1 MERPKPQGTF
11 VIKDRD
17 TLKVVADPLRI
28 QILET
33 MMEEPQTVRQVAGKL
48 GLVSS
53 KLYYHFGLLEK
64 HGLIEVVETRAV
76 ANMTEKLYQ
85 ATASDLRM
93 EDGLL
98 TVATDEGRD
107 VFHTVIRSTIDTTRE
122 DLLRSL
128 QARYFQLEQG
138 APENP
143 RHVMLPREVS
153 YLPKVKAEELMERMK
168 VVIQEFKESEV
179 PPTDEGAMPYAMMVA
194 FYPSFYFAEQQNK
207 S

>member
-1 MERPKPQGTF
+1 MGKPKPQGTF

-17 TLKVVADPLRI
+17 TLKVVADPLRT

-33 MMEEPQTVRQVAGKL
+33 MVGEPQTVKQVAGKL
-48 GLVSS
+48 GLAPS

-107 VFHTVIRSTIDTTRE
+107 VFHTVIQSTIDTTRD

-143 RHVMLPREVS
+143 RHVMLTREVS
-153 YLPKVKAEELMERMK
+153 YLPKEKAEELMERMK
-168 VVIQEFKESEV
+168 VIIQEFKESEV
-179 PPTDEGAMPYAMMVA
+179 SPKDEGAMPYAVMVA
-194 FYPSFYFAEQQNK
+194 FYPSFYFAEQQDR

>member
-1 MERPKPQGTF
+1 MRKSKPQGTF

-17 TLKVVADPLRI
+17 TLKVVVDPLRT

-33 MMEEPQTVRQVAGKL
+33 MVGEPQTVKQVAGKL
-48 GLVSS
+48 GLAPS

-107 VFHTVIRSTIDTTRE
+107 VFHTIIESTIDMTRE

-143 RHVMLPREVS
+143 RHVMLTREVS
-153 YLPKVKAEELMERMK
+153 YLPKEKAEELMERMK
-168 VVIQEFKESEV
+168 AIIQEFKESEV
-179 PPTDEGAMPYAMMVA
+179 PSTDEGAMPYAVMVA
-194 FYPSFYFAEQQNK
+194 FYPSFYFAEQQDK

>member
-1 MERPKPQGTF
+1 MNKSKPQGTF
-11 VIKDRD
+11 IIKDRD
-17 TLKVVADPLRI
+17 TLKVVADPLRT
-28 QILET
+28 QILEV
-33 MMEEPQTVRQVAGKL
+33 MVSEPQTVKQVAGKL
-48 GLVSS
+48 GLAPS

-107 VFHTVIRSTIDTTRE
+107 VFHTVIESTIDTTRE

-128 QARYFQLEQG
+128 QARYFHLEQG
-138 APENP
+138 APKNP
-143 RHVMLPREVS
+143 RHVMLTREVS
-153 YLPKVKAEELMERMK
+153 YLPKEKAEELMKKR
-168 VVIQEFKESEV
+168 KE
-179 PPTDEGAMPYAMMVA
+179 
-194 FYPSFYFAEQQNK
+194 
-207 S
+207 

>member
-1 MERPKPQGTF
+1 MQKLRTQETF
-11 VIKDRD
+11 VIRDRD

-33 MMEEPQTVRQVAGKL
+33 MVGEPQTVKQVAGKL
-48 GLVSS
+48 GLAPS

-98 TVATDEGRD
+98 TVATDLIYSLNSIL
-107 VFHTVIRSTIDTTRE
+107 F
-122 DLLRSL
+122 LL
-128 QARYFQLEQG
+128 
-138 APENP
+138 
-143 RHVMLPREVS
+143 
-153 YLPKVKAEELMERMK
+153 
-168 VVIQEFKESEV
+168 
-179 PPTDEGAMPYAMMVA
+179 PTL
-194 FYPSFYFAEQQNK
+194 
-207 S
+207 